1 MEQNSI
7 VVKNVTK
14 KFDDFMLDHISFTVP
29 TGRIV
34 GFIGENGAGK
44 STTINL
50 ILDQLKLDTGE
61 IRILGKQNHSYLH
74 KENIGVVFDEC
85 KFHSV
90 LNAKDI
96 AQILSGSYKTWD
108 MNLFEEYMKRLDV
121 PLNKSI
127 GQLSKGMKMK
137 LSIIC
142 ALSHRPQILILD
154 EATTGL
160 DPVVRDEILDI
171 FLEFIQDEEHSILF
185 STHITSDI
193 QKVADYVILIHNG
206 KIIFEEKKDDLIYNY
221 GIIRCKK
228 SEFNTV
234 SPDDYVCCRE
244 TNLSVECLIHDK
256 VAAKKRY
263 QNLIIDNASI
273 EDIMLFYIKGGFIG
287 MHLMMTMTYDG
298 LTSWKQYELTLP
310 LSKYQIIFS
319 KYLTS
324 LLLVPISI
332 MGTVIIYIIRYVV
345 YHNFTLSQFGFSIT
359 IAIALPVLWCSI
371 CLAIAQWFG
380 YMSVQYVRMIC
391 TLLVIFFVSKISKD
405 MKYVTQNLVKNPMLI
420 TIFALGIVVAS
431 YFVSVIGYS
440 RKK

>member
-7 VVKNVTK
+7 TVKNVTK
-14 KFDDFMLDHISFTVP
+14 KFNDFMLDHISFQVP
-29 TGRIV
+29 AGCIV

-50 ILDQLKLDTGE
+50 ILDQLQLDEGE
-61 IRILGKQNHSYLH
+61 IRILGEQNHSYLR

-96 AQILSGSYKTWD
+96 AKILSGSYKTWD
-108 MNLFEEYMKRLDV
+108 MNLFKEYMKRFNIPFD
-121 PLNKSI
+121 KSI
-127 GQLSKGMKMK
+127 EQFSKGMKMK

-171 FLEFIQDEEHSILF
+171 FLEFIQNEKHSILF
-185 STHITSDI
+185 STHIISDI

-228 SEFNTV
+228 SEFNAI

-244 TNLSVECLIHDK
+244 TSLSGECLVHDK
-256 VAAKKRY
+256 EVAKRRY
-263 QNLIIDNASI
+263 PNLIIDNASI
-273 EDIMLFYIKGGFIG
+273 EDIMLFYIKGG
-287 MHLMMTMTYDG
+287 T
-298 LTSWKQYELTLP
+298 K
-310 LSKYQIIFS
+310 
-319 KYLTS
+319 
-324 LLLVPISI
+324 
-332 MGTVIIYIIRYVV
+332 
-345 YHNFTLSQFGFSIT
+345 
-359 IAIALPVLWCSI
+359 
-371 CLAIAQWFG
+371 
-380 YMSVQYVRMIC
+380 
-391 TLLVIFFVSKISKD
+391 
-405 MKYVTQNLVKNPMLI
+405 
-420 TIFALGIVVAS
+420 
-431 YFVSVIGYS
+431 
-440 RKK
+440 

>member
-50 ILDQLKLDTGE
+50 ILDQLKLDAGE

-85 KFHSV
+85 KFHYV

-154 EATTGL
+154 EATSSL
-160 DPVVRDEILDI
+160 DNETENLIQESLMQLSRNRTTLIVAHRLATIRHADRIVVLTPNGIS
-171 FLEFIQDEEHSILF
+171 EHGS
-185 STHITSDI
+185 H
-193 QKVADYVILIHNG
+193 
-206 KIIFEEKKDDLIYNY
+206 DDLMALQGEYY
-221 GIIRCKK
+221 KL
-228 SEFNTV
+228 
-234 SPDDYVCCRE
+234 YM
-244 TNLSVECLIHDK
+244 
-256 VAAKKRY
+256 A
-263 QNLIIDNASI
+263 Q
-273 EDIMLFYIKGGFIG
+273 
-287 MHLMMTMTYDG
+287 
-298 LTSWKQYELTLP
+298 
-310 LSKYQIIFS
+310 FS
-319 KYLTS
+319 KSPL
-324 LLLVPISI
+324 
-332 MGTVIIYIIRYVV
+332 
-345 YHNFTLSQFGFSIT
+345 N
-359 IAIALPVLWCSI
+359 
-371 CLAIAQWFG
+371 
-380 YMSVQYVRMIC
+380 
-391 TLLVIFFVSKISKD
+391 
-405 MKYVTQNLVKNPMLI
+405 
-420 TIFALGIVVAS
+420 
-431 YFVSVIGYS
+431 
-440 RKK
+440 

>member
-50 ILDQLKLDTGE
+50 ILDQLKLDAGE

-171 FLEFIQDEEHSILF
+171 FLEFIQDEEHSIEICIYSIHDCDF
-185 STHITSDI
+185 FIQDHI
-193 QKVADYVILIHNG
+193 
-206 KIIFEEKKDDLIYNY
+206 
-221 GIIRCKK
+221 GIIRH
-228 SEFNTV
+228 TV
-234 SPDDYVCCRE
+234 RYFVLTFEKINLMVVYACVADGVCNFHRGSSP
-244 TNLSVECLIHDK
+244 
-256 VAAKKRY
+256 
-263 QNLIIDNASI
+263 
-273 EDIMLFYIKGGFIG
+273 FYEI
-287 MHLMMTMTYDG
+287 
-298 LTSWKQYELTLP
+298 
-310 LSKYQIIFS
+310 
-319 KYLTS
+319 
-324 LLLVPISI
+324 LLLV
-332 MGTVIIYIIRYVV
+332 
-345 YHNFTLSQFGFSIT
+345 
-359 IAIALPVLWCSI
+359 
-371 CLAIAQWFG
+371 
-380 YMSVQYVRMIC
+380 
-391 TLLVIFFVSKISKD
+391 
-405 MKYVTQNLVKNPMLI
+405 
-420 TIFALGIVVAS
+420 
-431 YFVSVIGYS
+431 
-440 RKK
+440 

>member
-50 ILDQLKLDTGE
+50 ILDQLKLDAGE

-154 EATTGL
+154 EASGCALSTL
-160 DPVVRDEILDI
+160 HNLLS
-171 FLEFIQDEEHSILF
+171 FLMKSRRLELARR
-185 STHITSDI
+185 ITSAS
-193 QKVADYVILIHNG
+193 VHVREMT
-206 KIIFEEKKDDLIYNY
+206 FTP
-221 GIIRCKK
+221 
-228 SEFNTV
+228 EF
-234 SPDDYVCCRE
+234 
-244 TNLSVECLIHDK
+244 
-256 VAAKKRY
+256 
-263 QNLIIDNASI
+263 
-273 EDIMLFYIKGGFIG
+273 
-287 MHLMMTMTYDG
+287 
-298 LTSWKQYELTLP
+298 LP
-310 LSKYQIIFS
+310 L
-319 KYLTS
+319 
-324 LLLVPISI
+324 
-332 MGTVIIYIIRYVV
+332 
-345 YHNFTLSQFGFSIT
+345 
-359 IAIALPVLWCSI
+359 
-371 CLAIAQWFG
+371 
-380 YMSVQYVRMIC
+380 
-391 TLLVIFFVSKISKD
+391 
-405 MKYVTQNLVKNPMLI
+405 
-420 TIFALGIVVAS
+420 
-431 YFVSVIGYS
+431 
-440 RKK
+440 

>member
-1 MEQNSI
+1 MRGGIMEQNSI

-50 ILDQLKLDTGE
+50 ILDQLKLDAGE

-154 EATTGL
+154 EATSSIDTRTEALVQAGMDALMTGRTTFVIAHRL
-160 DPVVRDEILDI
+160 
-171 FLEFIQDEEHSILF
+171 
-185 STHITSDI
+185 ST
-193 QKVADYVILIHNG
+193 
-206 KIIFEEKKDDLIYNY
+206 
-221 GIIRCKK
+221 
-228 SEFNTV
+228 
-234 SPDDYVCCRE
+234 
-244 TNLSVECLIHDK
+244 
-256 VAAKKRY
+256 
-263 QNLIIDNASI
+263 
-273 EDIMLFYIKGGFIG
+273 
-287 MHLMMTMTYDG
+287 
-298 LTSWKQYELTLP
+298 
-310 LSKYQIIFS
+310 
-319 KYLTS
+319 
-324 LLLVPISI
+324 
-332 MGTVIIYIIRYVV
+332 
-345 YHNFTLSQFGFSIT
+345 
-359 IAIALPVLWCSI
+359 
-371 CLAIAQWFG
+371 
-380 YMSVQYVRMIC
+380 
-391 TLLVIFFVSKISKD
+391 
-405 MKYVTQNLVKNPMLI
+405 VKNADCIMVLEQGRI
-420 TIFALGIVVAS
+420 IERGTHSELLAQKGRYYQLYTGKFELS
-431 YFVSVIGYS
+431 
-440 RKK
+440 